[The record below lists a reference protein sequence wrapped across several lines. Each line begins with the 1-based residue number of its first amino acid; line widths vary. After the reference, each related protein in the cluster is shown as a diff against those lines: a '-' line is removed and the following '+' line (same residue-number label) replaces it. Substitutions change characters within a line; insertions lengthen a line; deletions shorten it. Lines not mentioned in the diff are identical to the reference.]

1 MKRTKIDTRDADD
14 DQLRQWQQ
22 ELSDEI
28 IQELARVIFRRALR
42 SAEAELDKLKER
54 TTERMTETARG
65 PKQRAEAALADQYVS
80 RAGEERRGG
89 ER

>member
-1 MKRTKIDTRDADD
+1 MKRTKIDTTDADD
-14 DQLRQWQQ
+14 DQLRQWQE
-22 ELSDEI
+22 ELSEEI

-65 PKQRAEAALADQYVS
+65 SKHRAEAALADQYAS
-80 RAGEERRGG
+80 RTEERRGG